1 MKYIVPQILKN
12 KLAFVEAEIIQE
24 LTKLIAKMQELDLKE
39 TGYKFHLENGD
50 EVIIREVLIEE
61 DGVLSF
67 AVEEYFD
74 DDSGA
79 NFTVVAEEITTD
91 NLLALY
97 NMYYANN
104 ISTINAVGDENPMC
118 KKYPDSEALPD
129 EDGNCSLCG
138 GNCVDE

>member
-1 MKYIVPQILKN
+1 MKHIVPQILKN
-12 KLAFVEAEIIQE
+12 KLAIVEAEIIEE
-24 LTKLIAKMQELDLKE
+24 LTKLITRMQELDLKD

-67 AVEEYFD
+67 DVEEYFD

-79 NFTVVAEEITTD
+79 KFTICAEEITTD

-104 ISTINAVGDENPMC
+104 INTLKAVG
-118 KKYPDSEALPD
+118 
-129 EDGNCSLCG
+129 
-138 GNCVDE
+138 